1 MILKFKSKNFTSINT
16 LILIK
21 NIDINKI
28 VVLPQVAPF
37 SSTRM
42 KFQDS
47 VLDS

>member
-1 MILKFKSKNFTSINT
+1 MILKSKSKNFNSINT

-37 SSTRM
+37 SSTHM